1 MKNSLFGM
9 LLALVGLGANT
20 LYAQSVRLEGTVIDA
35 STKETLIGAA
45 VRCTTCPS
53 TGTATD
59 FNGHFFLLANLGPQ
73 QLEVRYF
80 TFQTLVLDVAVA
92 PGQTTL
98 DLGEI
103 ALTPEENVKLEEI
116 TVVANVERTTE
127 VALLAL
133 KKKSTAMMDGISAT
147 RMTQI
152 GDATA
157 VEAAKRVTGV
167 TVEGGKY
174 VYIRGLGD
182 RYTKTTLNGLEIP
195 GLDPDR
201 NSLQMDLI
209 PTDLVSN
216 IVVQKT
222 ASADQPADFTGGLLN
237 IETSVFP
244 NEKLRRFSV
253 SASFNPAMNLNPNSL
268 SYQGGKLDFLGFDD
282 GTRRLPRAAR
292 QSSIPLP
299 IFAPTSEVQAFVQS
313 FNPTLGAE
321 RSRSGLDQSFAYT
334 TGTTWTGKKTTRHG
348 DLPTLSYV
356 LSANYKRHYTYYED
370 VFYGEYQRYTDPSV
384 NELRYATMQQGH
396 VGEESVLLGGLAGYA
411 FTTPSRSY
419 KMTLMHLQSGESR
432 AGQFLIQNDDA
443 AVGQSGYTA
452 FSNNLEYNQR
462 SLTNAFVQGT
472 WNPKNSAYAV
482 DWRFAPTLSLS
493 TDPDIRKTA
502 FTYGP
507 LDTFFSAGAGGNP
520 SRIWRYLQE
529 VNAPFRYD
537 VTKKTQFRG
546 QPATLKF
553 GAGNVFK
560 YRSYEILSFD
570 MQFFG
575 LQDWASDDPN
585 AVLSPENL
593 YPGVHNKIYYQS
605 GNSQPNSNA
614 YRSNSNTAHAY
625 VSTEVALNIRTK
637 AILGLRAEHF
647 IQRHTGRDQAYASGN
662 TVNGK
667 NLVNEVVLN
676 SLDLFPSLNV
686 IYSLN
691 ESQNLRLSATR
702 TIARPSFKELSFAQI
717 IDPLTNRIFNGS
729 FFEYAAWSGQLVETR
744 VNNADLRWEKFFERG
759 QMFSISGFF
768 KDFNN
773 PIELVR
779 IAEQQ
784 TSTEFQP
791 RNVGRGTMLG
801 AEVEWNASFAGLSQK
816 LENLFFNGNI
826 TLIESQITMS
836 DVEFNSRKSYERV
849 GETIVNTRAMAGQSP
864 YVLNGG
870 LSYTA
875 PERQTNVGIY
885 YNVKG
890 PTLQIVGM
898 GLFPDVYTQPFHSLN
913 FSFTTK
919 LGKEKGVDLK
929 LRASNLLND
938 DVLSVYKSFGAT
950 DQIFSR
956 YAPGWGVS
964 AGLTFKL

>member
-1 MKNSLFGM
+1 MRTFIATALFISSLSAIAQNG
-9 LLALVGLGANT
+9 T
-20 LYAQSVRLEGTVIDA
+20 LRGTVLDG
-35 STKETLIGAA
+35 ETGETIIGAA
-45 VRCTTCPS
+45 VSCATCGS
-53 TGTATD
+53 GNTATD
-59 FNGHFFLLANLGPQ
+59 LDGHFTLKATPGTHT
-73 QLEVRYF
+73 LEISYF
-80 TFQTLVLDVAVA
+80 TFQTLKVTGVKVTANEVTVIGELTLQPEDNLKLDEVTIVAEV
-92 PGQTTL
+92 QRNT
-98 DLGEI
+98 D
-103 ALTPEENVKLEEI
+103 
-116 TVVANVERTTE
+116 
-127 VALLAL
+127 VALLTL
-133 KKKSTAMMDGISAT
+133 KKKSTAMVDGISAA
-147 RMTQI
+147 RISQI

-182 RYTKTTLNGLEIP
+182 RYSKTTLNGMDIP
-195 GLDPDR
+195 GLDPDK
-201 NSLQMDLI
+201 NTIQMDI
-209 PTDLVSN
+209 FPTDLVSN
-216 IVVQKT
+216 IVVSKSFT
-222 ASADQPADFTGGLLN
+222 ADQPADFTGGLLN
-237 IETSVFP
+237 IETKAFP
-244 NEKLRRFSV
+244 DKKLGSFSI
-253 SASFNPAMNLNPNSL
+253 STSYNPAMNLNPNYL
-268 SYQGGKLDFLGFDD
+268 TYQGGSLDFLGFDD
-282 GTRRLPRAAR
+282 GTRRLPAGARAS
-292 QSSIPLP
+292 QIPTP
-299 IFAPTSEVQAFVQS
+299 IFFPTSEVNAFVQS
-313 FNPTLGAE
+313 FNPTLGAMKRMSLMDVSMGYSAGNQWE
-321 RSRSGLDQSFAYT
+321 
-334 TGTTWTGKKTTRHG
+334 GKKATKSG
-348 DLPTLSYV
+348 ELPKLGYV
-356 LSANYKRHYTYYED
+356 FSLTYKNNYTFYDD
-370 VFYGEYQRYTDPSV
+370 VFYGEYQRYTDPSAY
-384 NELRYATMQQGH
+384 EMRYATKQTGQL
-396 VGEESVLLGGLAGYA
+396 GEQSTLIGGILGFA
-411 FTTPSRSY
+411 Y
-419 KMTLMHLQSGESR
+419 KTNLKKYRFTLMHLQNGESR
-432 AGQFLIQNDDA
+432 AGQFMIDNDDE
-443 AVGQSGYTA
+443 AVGQSGYLA
-452 FSNNLEYNQR
+452 FANNLEYNQR
-462 SLTNAFVQGT
+462 SLTNILINGSTVK
-472 WNPKNSAYAV
+472 PEKNIEI
-482 DWRFAPTLSLS
+482 DWRISPTLSLS

-529 VNAPFRYD
+529 VNLPFRYD
-537 VTKKTQFRG
+537 ITKKYTFMDEPAKLLYGVGNAFKFRH
-546 QPATLKF
+546 
-553 GAGNVFK
+553 
-560 YRSYEILSFD
+560 YEILFYD

-575 LQDWASDDPN
+575 LQNWSSDDPN
-585 AVLSPENL
+585 QVLNPDNI
-593 YPGVHNKIYYQS
+593 YPNYPNRIYYQS
-605 GNSQPNSNA
+605 GNNTPNPNEYA
-614 YRSNSNTAHAY
+614 SNSNTAHAY

-637 AILGLRAEHF
+637 AVIGLRAEHF
-647 IQRHTGRDQAYASGN
+647 IQRHTGRDQTYASGDV
-662 TVNGK
+662 TNGK
-667 NLVNEVVLN
+667 NLANEVVLN

-691 ESQNLRLSATR
+691 ESQNLRFSATR

-759 QMFSISGFF
+759 QMFSISGFL
-768 KDFNN
+768 KDFSN

-801 AEVEWNASFAGLSQK
+801 AELEWNASFAGVSQK
-816 LENLFFNGNI
+816 LENLFFNGNV

-836 DVEFNSRKSYERV
+836 DVEFNSRKSYECV

-875 PERQTNVGIY
+875 PESQTNLGVY

-919 LGKEKGVDLK
+919 LGKEKGIDLK
-929 LRASNLLND
+929 LRASNMLND
-938 DVLSVYKSFGAT
+938 DVLSVYKSYGAT

-956 YAPGWGVS
+956 YAPGWSVS